1 MNTTTT
7 PSIETRFG
15 WVVVLACHI
24 MVVVAF
30 GAAYLMVIGI
40 KPIATE
46 FGWPRW
52 VPSLGYASVMLGSG
66 IGGIAMGAW
75 SDRHGMG
82 GPALTGAIFIGL
94 GAMTMSVIVD
104 QWTFL
109 ATAFIMVGFLGNGAV
124 LAPLM
129 TLTSRWFDRRRGLAI
144 AITGSGQ
151 GLAGALWPT
160 IFQAGLEDVGWRQV
174 WFWYGIFALFALT
187 PLVLILRR
195 PPPVPSRPAPGFAIG
210 ARDTSVGLKGS
221 PRFILTLLS
230 IAIVGCCIA
239 MAMPL
244 VHIVSHAS
252 DLGYTA
258 AHGAQ
263 MLSILLG
270 CAFVSRLFF
279 GWFSDRVGGLR
290 TILIGSTMQ
299 AIVLSFFIWNTDLTA
314 LYVLSALFGTVFGGI
329 VPAYAMS
336 VRDIFPARNAGGYI
350 GVVLLF
356 GTVGMAA
363 GGWLGGL
370 INDLTGYYKF
380 AFATGLGAN
389 IVNLF
394 IIAALIRMCGSRRDP
409 MS

>member
-1 MNTTTT
+1 MSTAQR

-15 WVVVLACHI
+15 WVVVLACHV

-30 GAAYLMVIGI
+30 GVSYMMVIGI
-40 KPIATE
+40 KPVATE

-75 SDRHGMG
+75 SDRRGMG
-82 GPALTGAIFIGL
+82 GPAFTGAIFIGL
-94 GAMTMSVIVD
+94 GAMTMSVVVD

-109 ATAFIMVGFLGNGAV
+109 ATSFIMLGILGNGAV

-174 WFWYGIFALFALT
+174 WFWYGVFALFALT
-187 PLVLILRR
+187 PLVLILRH
-195 PPPVPSRPAPGFAIG
+195 PPPVPPGPTPGF
-210 ARDTSVGLKGS
+210 SVGSQDENHGLKGS
-221 PRFILTLLS
+221 PQLILTLLS

-258 AHGAQ
+258 AHGAR

-279 GWFSDRVGGLR
+279 GWFSDHIGGLR
-290 TILIGSTMQ
+290 TILIGSIMQ
-299 AIVLSFFIWNTDLTA
+299 AVVLSFFIWNTELST
-314 LYVLSALFGTVFGGI
+314 LYILSALFGAVFGGI

-370 INDLTGYYKF
+370 INDLTGDYTY
-380 AFATGLGAN
+380 AFAMGLVSN
-389 IVNLF
+389 ISNL
-394 IIAALIRMCGSRRDP
+394 IIIVTLIRLCGSRRDAG
-409 MS
+409 S